1 MEFLSSMG
9 IFLWFSE
16 TFFHRFIYG
25 IILIVIFALSTII
38 NEKRPDM
45 EDVTNVTVGFIAAY
59 LVTLFLKQNIS
70 YWILIFYAVLAV
82 VYALFRKFA
91 PVSMKRVRKKIKKHI
106 IDGNYR
112 ALVDT
117 TKLHNDEANRIILD
131 NISGLKGGKTIEILK
146 GIGTETKV
154 SAIEAAVSRNDN
166 DAIKSLLKIAKDKTV
181 GEKAKAAVLKL
192 INTSSVQELSV
203 LINDNNEFVCN
214 SAVKALLERDES
226 RAGEILVK
234 LSSKDQLPAYTI
246 AESVLLKSSNEKS
259 IETLIEAVGR
269 VDILSDRANKIF
281 DLLARMDE
289 EKVSKSIAR
298 HLNDTL
304 KKSKSSIIRFIE
316 KHHNRFQ
323 VDAILQLLQD
333 DSEYI
338 RFDTIGLLKI
348 KPYEEQKSK
357 LLVEALLQLLKDG
370 SERIKLEIIELL
382 KIKPYEE
389 QNGELIV
396 DAILQ
401 PLNDNSERIRLAT
414 IELLKIKPYE
424 EQNGELIVDAIVQL
438 LNDNSERIR
447 LATIELLKI
456 KTYEKEKSGPLAEA
470 VLQLL
475 NDDSK
480 DIGLETIELLK
491 AKCKIRRIIL
501 SPEFGNILGKEE
513 RELLLVMDGLFE
525 KDASRQTLEQA
536 IDCKY
541 PYVRLRAVEAIGKN
555 ITSFAPDILDK
566 VLKDED
572 QEVRQTAV
580 RNIAESEGEGA
591 INILKQIIKGDY
603 ESDIAAVA
611 IEKLSTQNIEEMI
624 PFYIDRLN
632 SVSGNAAEKALANFD
647 DERITQPISGYFV
660 QVLKHLDLRFDTL
673 NHTRREYYTKGD
685 DIWRTGAYSGIRRPK
700 GYIRERIQKH
710 KGVDVTDILCRAFSE
725 LTKERPDV
733 REYSLDP
740 SFKISDEDS
749 LRLKHWSEQ
758 RVLLMRYLADRFQ
771 ILYKDG
777 SALSASELEEKEK
790 IYSFCRN
797 YLYDPSSEINVMVDS
812 VINRDRFLKR
822 QKEHLEDWLDAQ
834 RK

>member
-16 TFFHRFIYG
+16 TFFHRLIYG
-25 IILIVIFALSTII
+25 IILVVIFALSTII

-70 YWILIFYAVLAV
+70 YWILIFYAVMAI

-146 GIGTETKV
+146 GIGIETKV
-154 SAIEAAVSRNDN
+154 SAIEAAVARNDN

-181 GEKAKAAVLKL
+181 GEKAKAAILNL

-214 SAVKALLERDES
+214 SAVKSLLERDES
-226 RAGEILVK
+226 RAGEIVVK
-234 LSSKDQLPAYTI
+234 LSSKDQLPAYKI

-269 VDILSDRANKIF
+269 DDILSDKANKIF

-289 EKVSKSIAR
+289 EKVSKSIAK
-298 HLNDTL
+298 HLDNTL
-304 KKSKSSIIRFIE
+304 KNKKLSIIRFID
-316 KHHNRFQ
+316 HHYNKIH
-323 VDAILQLLQD
+323 AELIISLLND
-333 DSEYI
+333 DWEVVKEE
-338 RFDTIGLLKI
+338 TIDLLK
-348 KPYEEQKSK
+348 KKSYEEHKNV
-357 LLVEALLQLLKDG
+357 LIVEALLNLLKEG
-370 SERIKLEIIELL
+370 SNSIKLKIVELL

-389 QNGELIV
+389 QYGELVV

-401 PLNDNSERIRLAT
+401 LLKDKSNEEQNGELLVGGLLQLLKDNSQRVRLAT
-414 IELLKIKPYE
+414 IELIKIKSYE
-424 EQNGELIVDAIVQL
+424 EEKSGQLAEAVLEL
-438 LNDNSERIR
+438 LNDNSKDIE
-447 LATIELLKI
+447 LKTIELLE
-456 KTYEKEKSGPLAEA
+456 TKS
-470 VLQLL
+470 
-475 NDDSK
+475 
-480 DIGLETIELLK
+480 
-491 AKCKIRRIIL
+491 KIRRMIL
-501 SPEFGNILGKEE
+501 SLELGNILGKEE

-525 KDASRQTLEQA
+525 KDTSRQTLEQA

-572 QEVRQTAV
+572 QEVRQIAV
-580 RNIAESEGEGA
+580 RNIAESEGEEG
-591 INILKQIIKGDY
+591 IDILKQIIKGDY
-603 ESDIAAVA
+603 ESDIAAIA
-611 IEKLSTQNIEEMI
+611 IEKLSKQNIVEMI

-632 SVSGNAAEKALANFD
+632 SVSGSAAEKALANFD
-647 DERITQPISGYFV
+647 DERITQPISSYFV
-660 QVLKHLDLRFDTL
+660 QALKHLDLRFDTL
-673 NHTRREYYTKGD
+673 KHTRMEYYTKGD
-685 DIWRTGAYSGIRRPK
+685 DIWETGAYNGIGRPK
-700 GYIRERIQKH
+700 GYIKERIQKH
-710 KGVDVTDILCRAFSE
+710 KGVDMTDILCSAFSE

-740 SFKISDEDS
+740 SFKISDEDN
-749 LRLKHWSEQ
+749 LRLQHWSEQ

-771 ILYKDG
+771 ILYKNG

-790 IYSFCRN
+790 IYSFCEN

-812 VINRDRFLKR
+812 VINRDRFLKK
-822 QKEHLEDWLDAQ
+822 QKEHLEEWLDAQ